1 MMSQY
6 LEVSGSDEEIASQE
20 GHDNDDGV
28 GPITRNDINSTGML
42 ANSYYYYAKSL
53 NC

>member
-20 GHDNDDGV
+20 LGHNIEDNDDGV

-42 ANSYYYYAKSL
+42 ANSY
-53 NC
+53 